1 MSLGNC
7 EKELTHFVVDPG
19 DALVLFVR
27 GEGDDATPV
36 LEAAAKSIDDILGGA
51 RALEFTNFG
60 KFSSL
65 TADGSQSSAAFANCF
80 PLFQGSHSWG

>member
-1 MSLGNC
+1 MFDAWVWEAAC
-7 EKELTHFVVDPG
+7 EKDLKHLVVDPG

-51 RALEFTNFG
+51 RALESTAN
-60 KFSSL
+60 SRSL
-65 TADGSQSSAAFANCF
+65 RDENRPHQV
-80 PLFQGSHSWG
+80 

>member
-1 MSLGNC
+1 MHEFGETAC
-7 EKELTHFVVDPG
+7 EKDLNHLVDPG

-51 RALEFTNFG
+51 RAPESTNSRSRIAT
-60 KFSSL
+60 K
-65 TADGSQSSAAFANCF
+65 TARTKCNG
-80 PLFQGSHSWG
+80 